1 MTDKEINE
9 AIAEVTEWKG
19 HPFCTDMMGNPFP
32 GWDEPPN
39 YCNDLNSIYEVEQ
52 WMKVNR
58 KLLDFFT
65 YAAILKSLSDKKLG
79 DDSYIHTS
87 ARQRAEAFLKT
98 FRKWRD

>member
-1 MTDKEINE
+1 MTDREINK
-9 AIAEVTEWKG
+9 AIAEITEWK
-19 HPFCTDMMGNPFP
+19 PFPYTDMEGNPFP
-32 GWDEPPN
+32 GWNEPPN
-39 YCNDLNSIYEVEQ
+39 YCSNLNSIYEVEQ
-52 WMKVNR
+52 WMKENR

-98 FRKWRD
+98 FRKWKD